1 MIGIYKMLSEE
12 TQNGP
17 RILLETV
24 WHHFNGGIVKCCE
37 LMGAKSGDIA
47 QWGDY

>member
-12 TQNGP
+12 TQNDS
-17 RILLETV
+17 RILLEIMQ
-24 WHHFNGGIVKCCE
+24 HQFNGGIVKCCE
-37 LMGAKSGDIA
+37 LMGAKSGYIV